1 VPYSFGQFLNIDLGV
16 DPSMA
21 FNLGFFFCGTSID
34 NCGRNSSTM
43 FRNYIKT
50 ALRNIT
56 NQKGSTF
63 INIAGLTLGI
73 TCSLV
78 LFLMVKH
85 LSSFDNYHSKRDRIY
100 RIITESQGNDGKN
113 YTPGVPPV
121 FPDAFREDF
130 HEAEE
135 VTYTSYRS
143 GALILI
149 PQRSGEFR
157 KYEEEVGVVF
167 AQPNFFKIFDRPLI
181 SGSADKGLDDP
192 NEAIIAK
199 TLAEK
204 YFGRED
210 VIGEVI
216 RYDTMEYKITAVM
229 EDFPANTDFPFNLML
244 SYATIKKQKDKDGWG
259 SIWSDEQCYIL
270 LKEGKTIDEINAR
283 LPAFVTKYI
292 GKENYSK
299 QAFIPQPLAEMHFD
313 DRLETYTYS
322 TAPKPMLVT
331 LGIIAAFLIITACIN
346 FINLTTAEAIKR
358 SKEVGIRKTL
368 GSTRLQL
375 IAQFLGE
382 TTLVTTLSML
392 VSLGLAQVALSIMN
406 NFLELKLALNFS
418 SDTFLWLFII
428 AVTTIV
434 SLLSGLYPAFVIS
447 GFKPALAL
455 KNQINNRNSSGYNLR
470 RALVVFQFVIS
481 QLLIIGTIVIVT
493 QMEYF
498 QKKELGFRKDAVLLI
513 PIPVQEVPTSGDG
526 TSKMRVLREETSR
539 LAGVET
545 ASLSSTPPSSGSV
558 SGTRFYMEGET
569 EEQGKGAQVKQV
581 DGNYLDLY
589 DIKIIAGLNIA
600 DLDTATGFVVNEE
613 LVRATGFKSPH
624 DILGKHLL
632 MWGKDLPVV
641 GVVQDFHT
649 VSLRDPI
656 KPTVLMNRIRGYETL
671 SVKVNP
677 VHIQEVISEIKTRWE
692 DAYPEHLF
700 SYEFMDEHI
709 REFYEG
715 EKKMSILLSVFT
727 SIAIFIGCLGLF
739 GLATFMAN
747 QKTKE
752 IGVRKVLGASVESI
766 IMLFSKEFVMLIVI
780 GFALAAPLAW
790 LAMNAWLEE
799 FAYKI
804 TIGPLVFVV
813 GLGVTLIIAI
823 VTVGYR
829 SFKAAVRNPVKSL
842 RYE

>member
-1 VPYSFGQFLNIDLGV
+1 
-16 DPSMA
+16 
-21 FNLGFFFCGTSID
+21 
-34 NCGRNSSTM
+34 
-43 FRNYIKT
+43 
-50 ALRNIT
+50 
-56 NQKGSTF
+56 
-63 INIAGLTLGI
+63 
-73 TCSLV
+73 
-78 LFLMVKH
+78 
-85 LSSFDNYHSKRDRIY
+85 
-100 RIITESQGNDGKN
+100 
-113 YTPGVPPV
+113 
-121 FPDAFREDF
+121 
-130 HEAEE
+130 
-135 VTYTSYRS
+135 
-143 GALILI
+143 
-149 PQRSGEFR
+149 
-157 KYEEEVGVVF
+157 
-167 AQPNFFKIFDRPLI
+167 
-181 SGSADKGLDDP
+181 
-192 NEAIIAK
+192 
-199 TLAEK
+199 
-204 YFGRED
+204 
-210 VIGEVI
+210 
-216 RYDTMEYKITAVM
+216 
-229 EDFPANTDFPFNLML
+229 
-244 SYATIKKQKDKDGWG
+244 
-259 SIWSDEQCYIL
+259 
-270 LKEGKTIDEINAR
+270 
-283 LPAFVTKYI
+283 
-292 GKENYSK
+292 
-299 QAFIPQPLAEMHFD
+299 
-313 DRLETYTYS
+313 
-322 TAPKPMLVT
+322 
-331 LGIIAAFLIITACIN
+331 
-346 FINLTTAEAIKR
+346 
-358 SKEVGIRKTL
+358 
-368 GSTRLQL
+368 
-375 IAQFLGE
+375 
-382 TTLVTTLSML
+382 
-392 VSLGLAQVALSIMN
+392 
-406 NFLELKLALNFS
+406 
-418 SDTFLWLFII
+418 
-428 AVTTIV
+428 
-434 SLLSGLYPAFVIS
+434 
-447 GFKPALAL
+447 
-455 KNQINNRNSSGYNLR
+455 
-470 RALVVFQFVIS
+470 
-481 QLLIIGTIVIVT
+481 
-493 QMEYF
+493 
-498 QKKELGFRKDAVLLI
+498 
-513 PIPVQEVPTSGDG
+513 
-526 TSKMRVLREETSR
+526 
-539 LAGVET
+539 
-545 ASLSSTPPSSGSV
+545 
-558 SGTRFYMEGET
+558 MEGET